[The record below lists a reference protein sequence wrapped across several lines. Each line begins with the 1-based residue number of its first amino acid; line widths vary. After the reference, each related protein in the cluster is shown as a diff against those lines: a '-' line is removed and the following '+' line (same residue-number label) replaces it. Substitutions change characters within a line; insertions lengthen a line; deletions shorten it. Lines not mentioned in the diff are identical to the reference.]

1 MLRYLYVF
9 WEPLTTVYYMS
20 LQQNIGVALRALRA
34 QKGVSQEKL
43 ALETGIGRRYM
54 SDIENGRRNVSLE
67 IIEKI
72 ATYFEMSASELV
84 ERIEAV
90 DYPPLTLN
98 GLKDILC
105 ERGYEDA
112 VVLESPDYLN
122 AIVGVSDDGR
132 VIYSYP
138 KMLQHLVLNDG
149 MTYEE
154 AAEFVDYNTIGALP
168 YMGEKKPIILNEII
182 R

>member
-9 WEPLTTVYYMS
+9 WEPITSVYYMS

-34 QKGVSQEKL
+34 QKGVSQERL

-72 ATYFEMSASELV
+72 ATYFEISASELV
-84 ERIEAV
+84 GRIETA
-90 DYPPLTLN
+90 DCPPLTLN
-98 GLKDILC
+98 GLKDYLC

-112 VVLESPDYLN
+112 VVLESPDYLG
-122 AIVGVSDDGR
+122 AIVGVSEDGR
-132 VIYSYP
+132 VIYDYE
-138 KMLQHLVLNDG
+138 KMAQCLMETDG
-149 MTYEE
+149 MDYEE
-154 AAEFVDYNTIGALP
+154 ATEFIDFNTLGALP
-168 YMGEKKPIILNEII
+168 CMGEKRPIILNKIEG
-182 R
+182 

>member
-1 MLRYLYVF
+1 
-9 WEPLTTVYYMS
+9 MS
-20 LQQNIGVALRALRA
+20 LQKNIGTTLKALRA
-34 QKGVSQEKL
+34 QKGISQEKL

-67 IIEKI
+67 IIEKL
-72 ATYFEMSASELV
+72 AAYFEISPSEFIKK
-84 ERIEAV
+84 IELAN
-90 DYPPLTLN
+90 YPPLTLN

-132 VIYSYP
+132 VIYDYE
-138 KMLQHLVLNDG
+138 KMARCLMETDG
-149 MTYEE
+149 KDYEE
-154 AAEFVDYNTIGALP
+154 ATEFIDFNTLGALP
-168 YMGEKKPIILNEII
+168 CMGEKRPIILNKIEG
-182 R
+182 